1 MHIYTYIYIYIIVG
15 FSYDTPARKYLKYKL
30 KHFCT
35 KKERCRRQA
44 SFYQPLTLCRPRKVQ
59 ISDSSAIIYVL
70 LRSLVVAPCE
80 LELVRI
86 CIEHLLF
93 RVTCVCHGM
102 TRTSVV
108 VFSALIIVFGTQ
120 AMQVLAIQVAVP
132 LMHKTLCFHFILG
145 KAVPKRRKDSRHI
158 FCGLLLLLL
167 R

>member
-93 RVTCVCHGM
+93 RVTCVPRNDSDISSSFFRAHYCFWHTSHPGPCH
-102 TRTSVV
+102 TSCSSTDAQD
-108 VFSALIIVFGTQ
+108 FMLSLYFG
-120 AMQVLAIQVAVP
+120 
-132 LMHKTLCFHFILG
+132 
-145 KAVPKRRKDSRHI
+145 
-158 FCGLLLLLL
+158 
-167 R
+167 